1 MVSFSL
7 ELPGT
12 QSAEFAFILNI
23 PRTSAGTNSNIT
35 ARKPQWGSTTT
46 STPTKY
52 SSASSQFAFQLSTS
66 KKQESEKVTNA
77 AWDEAN
83 LSFNNRTI
91 MFFFFWE
98 FFAYPSAAEK
108 AIGFFGILTFGR
120 IKKFLLFQKKESQ
133 TLRLDFSLSLFYGF
147 KMRNYWWA

>member
-12 QSAEFAFILNI
+12 QSAEFAFILLNI
-23 PRTSAGTNSNIT
+23 PRTSAGTNTNIT

-66 KKQESEKVTNA
+66 KKQESEKVTDA

-91 MFFFFWE
+91 MFFFFLGVLCLSFCCWE
-98 FFAYPSAAEK
+98 SYWLFWHTNFRPHK
-108 AIGFFGILTFGR
+108 KIPTFS
-120 IKKFLLFQKKESQ
+120 KKRVSDSQ
-133 TLRLDFSLSLFYGF
+133 TRFFFVAFL
-147 KMRNYWWA
+147 WV